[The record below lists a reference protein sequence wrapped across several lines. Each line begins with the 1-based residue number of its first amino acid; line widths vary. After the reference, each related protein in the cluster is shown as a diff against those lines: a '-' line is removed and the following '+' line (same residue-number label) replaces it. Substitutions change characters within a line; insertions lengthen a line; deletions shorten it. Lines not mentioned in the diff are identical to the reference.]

1 MESWT
6 PDVEPS
12 SPMQS
17 RKRAR
22 EDDVLDPQPT
32 TKHIR
37 LEPEPSPP
45 TPLLTAA
52 STDDPSTPQPRL
64 SKQASTGLPQSEPG
78 PPKRAFEDPV
88 LDRALASK
96 RHRQSLSNP
105 SRSDFIDAWLQDSR
119 ELKLLQAKAEA
130 GDIVPTIDMP
140 SSFQIPMPNSQAA
153 DDQASQQDR
162 ETVAMSSVSSVQT
175 ERLNS
180 SSPMFRKTL
189 KMNGVVIDPSGGK
202 IPQEVEELL
211 NKYIRKERKSP
222 PLGDDE
228 KTKIRQEVEKVWI
241 QGEGIVSDLFNT
253 PLFPPDAPGITKGAD
268 ILWSTEPLP
277 RNIGY
282 SCALPAP
289 KTDRHFGFP
298 PSEES
303 DWTVEELSAADHSEV
318 RPYSQPTR
326 ENLFPSF
333 LVETKSEATGGTIFA
348 GEGQAALAG
357 AHRVCSLLWML
368 DQIDPSRTRSSADAL
383 VFSVVVSQR
392 VAVANVHYYNPG
404 DHTVYMSYIDIFP
417 LHKDPQGCRNYHNN
431 VADWLLEIQQPI
443 VRDALRKLHPIVM
456 HWKKGQ
462 SASAIA
468 DTTVSEDGGPN
479 KRQDP

>member
-1 MESWT
+1 
-6 PDVEPS
+6 
-12 SPMQS
+12 MQS
-17 RKRAR
+17 RKRAH
-22 EDDVLDPQPT
+22 EYNVLDFRPT
-32 TKHIR
+32 AKLLR
-37 LEPEPSPP
+37 LEPEPSLP
-45 TPLLTAA
+45 TPSPTASFIHDSSTQRPKLRKQPSRA
-52 STDDPSTPQPRL
+52 S
-64 SKQASTGLPQSEPG
+64 PQSEPG

-88 LDRALASK
+88 SDGALARK
-96 RHRQSLSNP
+96 PLRQSSFNF
-105 SRSDFIDAWLQDSR
+105 SRNDFVDAWLQDSH
-119 ELKLLQAKAEA
+119 ELKLLQARAEA
-130 GDIVPTIDMP
+130 GEIMPTFDIL
-140 SSFQIPMPNSQAA
+140 SSFHTPTPASQAA
-153 DDQASQQDR
+153 GDQASQQDR
-162 ETVAMSSVSSVQT
+162 ETAVMPSVPSVQT
-175 ERLNS
+175 ERLNT

-211 NKYIRKERKSP
+211 DKYIRKERKSP

-282 SCALPAP
+282 PCALPAP
-289 KTDRHFGFP
+289 KPDRHFGFP
-298 PSEES
+298 PSEQS
-303 DWTVEELSAADHSEV
+303 DWMFEELSAADHPQV

-368 DQIDPSRTRSSADAL
+368 DHIDPSRTRSSADAL
-383 VFSVVVSQR
+383 VFSAVVSQR

-404 DHTVYMSYIDIFP
+404 DHTIYMSYIDIFP
-417 LHKDPQGCRNYHNN
+417 LLKDPQGCRNYHKN

-443 VRDALRKLHPIVM
+443 VKDALRKLHPIVM
-456 HWKKGQ
+456 LWKKGR

-468 DTTVSEDGGPN
+468 DTTACEDGGPSN
-479 KRQDP
+479 RQKP